1 MPRNAARATRTART
15 VALTAL
21 LTLFAAFPAAGQV
34 GYRVDAQGK
43 DELWD
48 VTSKMEMPGMPMAM
62 PAQTHRVCVE
72 KGSDDAAVPKRDDC
86 RVLESRRTGNKVT
99 YRMACKSGKDDYTAT
114 GESTW
119 SGNTYQ
125 GKMQMVGKMQGEQMD
140 MTMTYSGTRAGNCTS
155 TIKQEVAA
163 VQAQSAKA
171 LADTCRDGLDR
182 LHWPMFL
189 ADAGAPCAA
198 QKGEFCQAVQR
209 AGQTMKDPAQYVAMK
224 NRNADLKTSFEKCNV
239 SLAASERAA
248 CQEAVKRRNW
258 TFTGG
263 GDCDPEVREIGL
275 TLCEVK
281 RGTSPDAEL
290 YPLCSRY
297 ATITRGTAAAA
308 PAGQPARAPGTPGA
322 PDSVQQGIDAV
333 RKLLPF

>member
-1 MPRNAARATRTART
+1 MPRNHVRATRIA
-15 VALTAL
+15 ALAAF

-34 GYRVDAQGK
+34 GYRVDPQGK

-86 RVLESRRTGNKVT
+86 RVLESKRTGNKVT

-140 MTMTYSGTRAGNCTS
+140 MTMSYSGTRAGNCTS
-155 TIKQEVAA
+155 TIRQEVAA
-163 VQAQSAKA
+163 MQAQSAKA
-171 LADTCRDGLDR
+171 TADTCRDGLDK
-182 LHWPMFL
+182 LQWQLFL
-189 ADAGAPCAA
+189 ADGGALCAA

-209 AGQTMKDPAQYVAMK
+209 AGQAMKDPAQYVAMK
-224 NRNADLKTSFEKCNV
+224 NKNADIKTSFEKCNLN
-239 SLAASERAA
+239 LAASERAA
-248 CQEAVKRRNW
+248 CQEAAKRRNW
-258 TFTGG
+258 TFVGG
-263 GDCDPEVREIGL
+263 GDCDPEVREIGP

-308 PAGQPARAPGTPGA
+308 PAAQPARAPGA
-322 PDSVQQGIDAV
+322 PDPVQQSIDAV